1 MTPETGRIAAI
12 ILAAGKSERMKYP
25 KSLLIFGKET
35 AVDRAIRL
43 CLEGGCDPVLVVLG
57 HEEARIRANSSL
69 AGATIIRNE
78 AYESGRTSSLQA
90 GIRALPGDAAGFVLF
105 SIDHP
110 MVEAA
115 TIAGLLAAY
124 REAGAKIVLP
134 VHEGRRGHPVLF
146 ESTLVPEFLALAPD
160 APARTVSAAD
170 PERVHEVPTED
181 AEILRDMDLPA
192 DYHEALEVY
201 SRRGGEAGFLAPK
214 GAGRPAPKK
223 PPV

>member
-1 MTPETGRIAAI
+1 MTPQTGRIAAI

-35 AVDRAIRL
+35 VVDMSIRL
-43 CLEGGCDPVLVVLG
+43 CHEGGCDPVIVVLG
-57 HEEARIRANSSL
+57 HEEARIRSNASL
-69 AGATIIRNE
+69 AGATAIRNE

-90 GIRALPGDAAGFVLF
+90 GIRALPGETSAFLLF

-110 MVEAA
+110 MVEAG
-115 TIAGLLAAY
+115 TIAGLVAAY
-124 REAGAKIVLP
+124 REFGSKIVLP
-134 VHEGRRGHPVLF
+134 IHEGRRGHPVLVDI
-146 ESTLVPEFLALAPD
+146 SLAPEFLALAPD
-160 APARTVSAAD
+160 DPARSVTGAD
-170 PERVHEVPTED
+170 RERVLEVPTED
-181 AEILRDMDLPA
+181 SEVLRDMDMPA